1 MGMSI
6 RIEFSESPPPS
17 WPMIRQGLL
26 AKGVSPQMRMIDGEL
41 SYPDEEPSESWQEL
55 RIALSGGMIS
65 LRKANNSLECVVWG
79 NADANLRESWRLLAE
94 VCAEV
99 GRGQIVSG

>member
-6 RIEFSESPPPS
+6 RIEFTEVPPS
-17 WPMIRQGLL
+17 WSMIRQGLL
-26 AKGVSPQMRMIDGEL
+26 AKGVSSQMRMIDGEL

-65 LRKANNSLECVVWG
+65 LRKANNFLECVVWG
-79 NADANLRESWRLLAE
+79 NADTKLQESWRLLAE

-99 GRGQIVSG
+99 GQGQIVSG